1 LNQDNKI
8 RVMCKGLLLFFFLL
22 AGCTKHT
29 SNPED
34 IADRYVQYWQQGQF
48 EEMYD
53 LLSAS
58 SRNGMTKE
66 VFASRYKK
74 IYEGIDTDNLSITF
88 LPVTDNNADK
98 DEDRRAY
105 SYEMKLDTSAGPI
118 NEEGRV
124 QLEKEENGT
133 WAVGWQPS
141 LIFPSMQEG
150 DTVSVTTLKAS
161 RGEIKDRNGN
171 GLAINGLS
179 EVIGILPGELGQNA
193 ENTKAKLAER
203 LQIQVETI
211 NRKLAASWVKDNLFV
226 PIANISTGQEGSDYS
241 DLPGVVGRT
250 EDTRVYPY
258 GEAAAHLTGYIREV
272 TKEDLSAYPNS
283 GYRAGD
289 LIGKAGSEQVYEDVL
304 RGKDGRSITIV
315 NSAARTKEVLAKEE
329 PVDGRDVQLTIDVE
343 LQTSIYDSLS
353 PDAGTAAA
361 IQPMTGEILA
371 LVSSPS
377 YDPNR
382 FVTGLSTEQWEAWN
396 NDPNKPLLNRFTK
409 LYAPGSV
416 FKPITAA
423 AGIELGVSSPDE
435 VKEIKGV
442 RWSKDASWGGYYV
455 KRVKDVPVLNLR
467 DALVYSDNIYL
478 AQEALEM
485 GADAFLEG
493 AGKFIFADSL
503 PIRYPFPKASL
514 SNHGIKSEIQ
524 LADSGYG
531 QGEVVM
537 SPLHLALSYTPFV
550 NAGEL
555 ISPVLDLEEKGHAGS
570 VSNSAV
576 ISANTAS
583 TVKNMLVDVVRDPA
597 GSGHAAYLNG
607 IELAGKTGT
616 AELKSSKGEKG
627 QENGWF
633 VTFDTKETKLLLAM
647 MIEHVEVRGGSGYVV
662 KKAVPVLKAYYGR

>member
-1 LNQDNKI
+1 MNLDNKI
-8 RVMCKGLLLFFFLL
+8 RVMCKGLLLFFVLL

-34 IADRYVQYWQQGQF
+34 IADQYVQNWQQGHF

-58 SRNGMTKE
+58 SRNGLTKE
-66 VFASRYKK
+66 IFASRYKK
-74 IYEGIDTDNLSITF
+74 IYEGIDTDILSITY
-88 LPVTDNNADK
+88 LPVTDKNADK
-98 DEDRRAY
+98 VEDRRAY

-118 NEEGRV
+118 NAEGRL

-179 EVIGILPGELGQNA
+179 EVIGIVPGKLGQNA

-203 LQIQVETI
+203 LQIPVETI
-211 NRKLAASWVKDNLFV
+211 DRKLAASWVKDNLFV
-226 PIANISTGQEGSDYS
+226 PIANISTAQEGGDYS
-241 DLPGVVGRT
+241 DLPGVVSRT

-258 GEAAAHLTGYIREV
+258 GEAVAHLTGYIREV
-272 TKEDLSAYPNS
+272 TEEDLSTYPNS

-315 NSAARTKEVLAKEE
+315 NSDGRTKEVLAEEE

-361 IQPMTGEILA
+361 IQPTTGEILA

-382 FVTGLSTEQWEAWN
+382 FITGVSTEQWEEWN
-396 NDPNKPLLNRFTK
+396 NDPDKPLLNRFTK

-435 VKEIKGV
+435 VKEINGV

-467 DALVYSDNIYL
+467 DAHVYSDNIYL

-485 GADAFLEG
+485 GADAFLEE

-503 PIRYPFPKASL
+503 SIRYPFPKASL

-550 NAGEL
+550 NAGKL
-555 ISPVLDLEEKGHAGS
+555 TSPVLDFEEKSHAGS

-597 GSGHAAYLNG
+597 GSGHVAYMEG

-616 AELKSSKGEKG
+616 AELKSSKGEEG

-633 VTFDTKETKLLLAM
+633 ITFDTEETKLLLAM
-647 MIEHVEVRGGSGYVV
+647 MIEHVEGRGGSGYVV
-662 KKAVPVLKAYYGR
+662 KKAVPVLKAYYGG